1 MSRDVI
7 KVEQKFF
14 FDTPRL
20 FLKPHPVPIG
30 VLEQSKTMLNIKLFG
45 TFCAILEKIE
55 SSCGSRT
62 EVQSGPYW
70 RVGISATVRD
80 ALIVS
85 TRAV

>member
-14 FDTPRL
+14 FGTPRL
-20 FLKPHPVPIG
+20 FLKTHRVPIG

-55 SSCGSRT
+55 ICGGSRT

-70 RVGISATVRD
+70 RVRISATVRD

-85 TRAV
+85 TGAV